1 MSWTELA
8 DIINRECR
16 NDELE
21 YRTEA
26 AYRKSYTTAKRFFD
40 AGVLGTINQED
51 NYFKEL
57 QIQKDAVYKEK
68 RKLYDQRR
76 EYNKLL
82 TSDAR
87 SEHLN
92 EELIKAAYRLSNEQP
107 LQFEDVWFP
116 SNTHRE
122 ALICLSDLHYG
133 MVTSN
138 IWNTYNTYICKERLK
153 KFVEISKEFIV
164 KNDIDKLH
172 VLLLGDAAHGSI
184 HVTARVKSE
193 EDTCDQLM
201 HVSELIAEAVNDLS
215 SIVNSVVV
223 YSCYG
228 NHLRTVQNKKDSVHS
243 DNIEKIVPWWLKQRL
258 QNNPKIVITESEY
271 KEFTKLNILGSN
283 IVALHGDLEKNFKD
297 IGVVINSIFTR
308 KYGETINYTISGDKH
323 HLEEFEQFGIESVL
337 IRSLA
342 GTDDY
347 ANEHRLY
354 SRPGQ
359 TLMIF
364 NDAYGREATYHI
376 PLD

>member
-1 MSWTELA
+1 M
-8 DIINRECR
+8 
-16 NDELE
+16 
-21 YRTEA
+21 
-26 AYRKSYTTAKRFFD
+26 
-40 AGVLGTINQED
+40 
-51 NYFKEL
+51 
-57 QIQKDAVYKEK
+57 
-68 RKLYDQRR
+68 
-76 EYNKLL
+76 L

-138 IWNTYNTYICKERLK
+138 IWNTYNTHICKERLK
-153 KFVEISKEFIV
+153 KFVEISKEFII
-164 KNDIDKLH
+164 KNGIDKLH

-228 NHLRTVQNKKDSVHS
+228 NHLRSVQNKKDSVHT

-258 QNNPKIVITESEY
+258 QNNPKIEITESEY

-283 IVALHGDLEKNFKD
+283 IVALHGDLERNFKD

-308 KYGETINYTISGDKH
+308 KYGEAIDYTISGDKH

-364 NDAYGREATYHI
+364 NDVYGREATYHI